1 MTTKRETKKL
11 EEELEKI
18 FSKDNWKTPSKEKVI
33 QALNQMPHIPNKNTR
48 EQWNLIY
55 NKIFEEI
62 F

>member
-1 MTTKRETKKL
+1 MTTKRETKRL

-18 FSKDNWKTPSKEKVI
+18 FNDVTIPSREKVI

-48 EQWNLIY
+48 EQWNAIY
-55 NKIFEEI
+55 NRIFEAI